1 MAQESNRFCSQ
12 CGEQL
17 EQGANFCAH
26 CGTATSGQES
36 ADSAPQ
42 SRSEPRPPFRPTPT
56 FSGSVKSTDHI
67 KYRNMAMQVVLVIM
81 TLGIYALYWFYV
93 TLDELHKSNGNS
105 EGSGF
110 WTILSLI
117 PFIQYFAYWH
127 YANSYTEFVDERY
140 PAITIFI
147 VWVIFSPAV
156 WFLVQSDLNKIASS
170 EEYSGSIT
178 R

>member
-1 MAQESNRFCSQ
+1 MAQESNGFCSQ

-26 CGTATSGQES
+26 CGTATGGQES
-36 ADSAPQ
+36 AGPAPQ
-42 SRSEPRPPFRPTPT
+42 RDSEPRPHTRPTPT

-67 KYRNMAMQVVLVIM
+67 KYRNMVTQVILVIV
-81 TLGIYALYWFYV
+81 TFGIYALYWFYV
-93 TLDELHKSNGNS
+93 TLDELHKANGNS
-105 EGSGF
+105 EGSGL

-127 YANSYTEFVDERY
+127 YANAYTEFVDEKY
-140 PAITIFI
+140 PALVIFI
-147 VWVIFSPAV
+147 IWVVFSPAV
-156 WFLVQSDLNKIASS
+156 WFLVQSDLNKAAKG
-170 EEYSGSIT
+170 EEDFGSMS